1 MTTQAHVLVVEDN
14 ELVTGALRVLLENA
28 DFQVSVA
35 ETIADALAIPAPTAP
50 SLVLLD
56 LRLPDGDGLTLVEPL
71 RAMGW
76 QKIVCLT
83 GRDDPDTRRRALDA
97 GCIEVLVKPVP
108 ARELVAKS
116 SAWLAAV
123 GT

>member
-1 MTTQAHVLVVEDN
+1 VTTHGHVLVVEDN
-14 ELVTGALRVLLENA
+14 ELVTGALRVLLESA
-28 DFQVSVA
+28 ELQVSVA
-35 ETIADALAIPAPTAP
+35 ETIAEALATPPLSAQ

-83 GRDDPDTRRRALDA
+83 GRDDPATRQRALDA
-97 GCIEVLVKPVP
+97 GCIDVLIKPVP

-116 SAWLAAV
+116 SAWL
-123 GT
+123 G